1 LRYYGPNRG
10 RRAASEVIGAILAIS
25 ITLVAGAAAWGYV
38 RAQAG
43 ASENALQGNA
53 VNTNNLLSEHF
64 GVVDMYFG
72 TTTSATFWVYN
83 TGSLTYQTYSVR
95 LYSSTT
101 SVNLL
106 FNYTQSGGVKTEQVY
121 DLRSALANKCKTAAS
136 TYEAPAL
143 TATTVKLTNAQFFTL
158 TIPPTSGS
166 CPSFGQTITA
176 GVTYTVVVTGVYGN
190 VVTYSQTD

>member
-10 RRAASEVIGAILAIS
+10 RRAASEAIGAILAIS

-43 ASENALQGNA
+43 ASETALQGNA

-83 TGSLTYQTYSVR
+83 TGSLTYQTFSVR
-95 LYSSTT
+95 IYSSTT

-106 FNYTQSGGVKTEQVY
+106 YNYTQSGGVKTDQVY
-121 DLRSALANKCKTAAS
+121 DLRSGLANKCKTAAIS
-136 TYEAPAL
+136 YEAPTL
-143 TATTVKLTNAQFFTL
+143 TGTTVKLTNAQFFTL

-176 GVTYTVVVTGVYGN
+176 GTTYTVVVTGIYGN

>member
-1 LRYYGPNRG
+1 LRYYGPNRS

-25 ITLVAGAAAWGYV
+25 ITLVAGAAAWGFV

-43 ASENALQGNA
+43 ASETALQGNA

-64 GVVDMYFG
+64 NVVDMYFG

-83 TGSLTYQTYSVR
+83 TGSLTYQVFSVR
-95 LYSSTT
+95 IYSSTT

-106 FNYTQSGGVKTEQVY
+106 YNFTVSGGVKTDQVY
-121 DLRSALANKCKTAAS
+121 DLRSGLATKCKTAAS
-136 TYEAPAL
+136 SYEAPVIA
-143 TATTVKLTNAQFFTL
+143 ATSVKVTNAQFYTL
-158 TIPPTSGS
+158 TIPPTSAS
-166 CPSFGQTITA
+166 CPSFGQTITS
-176 GVTYTVVVTGVYGN
+176 GTTYTVVVTGIYGN

>member
-1 LRYYGPNRG
+1 LRYYGHNRS

-43 ASENALQGNA
+43 ASETAMQNGA

-72 TTTSATFWVYN
+72 TSTSATFWVYN

-95 LYSSTT
+95 IYSSTT

-106 FNYTQSGGVKTEQVY
+106 YNFTQSGGVKTDQVY
-121 DLRSALANKCKTAAS
+121 DLRSALANKCKTAAAS
-136 TYEAPAL
+136 YETPSL
-143 TATTVKLTNAQFFTL
+143 TGSTVKLTNAQFFTL

-176 GVTYTVVVTGVYGN
+176 GTTYTVVVTGIYGN

>member
-1 LRYYGPNRG
+1 MRYYGANRK
-10 RRAASEVIGAILAIS
+10 RPAVSDVIGAVLAIA

-43 ASENALQGNA
+43 ASETALQGNA

-83 TGSLTYQTYSVR
+83 TGSLTYSIFSVR
-95 LYSSTT
+95 LYSSTST
-101 SVNLL
+101 VNLL
-106 FNYTQSGGVKTEQVY
+106 YNYTVAGGVKTDQVY
-121 DLRSALANKCKTAAS
+121 DLRSNLATKCKTAAA
-136 TYEAPAL
+136 TYETPAI
-143 TATTVKLTNAQFFTL
+143 TVTSVKVTNAQFFTM

-176 GVTYTVVVTGVYGN
+176 GTTYTVVVTGIYGN